1 MQPMLF
7 KRITI
12 AIGIIPTDGA
22 VPTTRTDGA
31 VAITG
36 TGIIG
41 MAAGATTEGNLRA
54 GIFDT

>member
-22 VPTTRTDGA
+22 V
-31 VAITG
+31 AITG
-36 TGIIG
+36 TGSIG
-41 MAAGATTEGNLRA
+41 MAAGATTDGNLRP
-54 GIFDT
+54 G